1 MKRSRQAQAW
11 IGLFCLILASV
22 CEFGVTLGTSPES
35 GVAPKVLSKA
45 IIGARLAAA
54 PMTFEQNQGQF
65 DSRVKF
71 LSRAPGY
78 CLFLTDNEAVMRL
91 TRPGNS
97 SAVLRLKLLGANM
110 HPALSGEDRQVTV
123 SNYFI
128 GSDQARWRAGVP
140 NFKRVRYGS
149 VYPGIDLVLY
159 GNSRRTLE
167 YDLVVKPSAKPE
179 AIGMQFPGARK
190 ITVDHEGNLIIGLD
204 GGEIVQ
210 PQPEVYQVFGDH
222 RHAIGGNYVLRR
234 DRVGF
239 QVNKY
244 DRSQPLVIDPKLEFL
259 TYLGGS
265 GIDHLNAI
273 ALDGDNNIYVT
284 GQTSSTDFPVTAG
297 VFQPSIN
304 STHANAFVAKMNS
317 NATTLLYATYLG
329 GSASDSGHAIAVD
342 SGKNA
347 YVGGQTSSQD
357 FPVTVGAFQT
367 TAGSTNF
374 NGFVTKVDPTGT
386 ALVYSTYLA
395 GAGDDRILGI
405 ALDTSNNAYLAGAAT
420 SNNFP
425 TTAGAFQTAQ
435 AGAGDASI
443 TELNSSGSALVYS
456 TLLGGSNTDS
466 VAAIALDTSNNAY
479 LVGQTS
485 STDFP
490 VTAGVLQNKLKSST
504 GTNVFVTKLNSNGT
518 GLVYSTY
525 LGGSGLDVG
534 NALSFD
540 QPSQDLYVTGNT
552 SSSDFPTTAG
562 AFQTAIQGGPN
573 KTSGFIAKINSDATS
588 LIYSTILGGSGATDQ
603 ANAIAHDS
611 SGIAYVAGSAGSLD
625 FPVTPDA
632 FQKTETTTGMFFT
645 ELNSTGTALAYSTF
659 LSGNAA
665 DVANGIVLDSAKNA
679 YIGGTTS
686 SHDLPTTPGVLQP
699 ASGGVGDG
707 FVVEFGAPTTSTAT
721 PSATATATR
730 TATAT
735 STVTATGTAAPTAT
749 ATATAT
755 SSSTMTATPSPTATP
770 PVPPQVIPPV
780 LSFGTSTIVGKSSK
794 PKALKIKN
802 AAKKKGPP
810 LTIQMETVSSGA
822 FAVKSQCRK
831 TLKPGKTCKV
841 TVSFSPTDT
850 TPQAGTLMIFD
861 NAPGSP
867 HTIPLSGTG
876 KAPPTH

>member
-1 MKRSRQAQAW
+1 M
-11 IGLFCLILASV
+11 L
-22 CEFGVTLGTSPES
+22 P
-35 GVAPKVLSKA
+35 KA

-54 PMTFEQNQGQF
+54 PMTFEPNQGQF

-78 CLFLTDNEAVMRL
+78 CLFLTDDEAVMRA

-97 SAVLRLKLLGANM
+97 SAVLRLKLLGANA

-128 GSDQARWRAGVP
+128 GRDPARWRAGVP
-140 NFKRVRYGS
+140 NFKRVRYAS

-159 GNSRRTLE
+159 GGSRRTLE
-167 YDLVVKPSAKPE
+167 YDLIVKPTAKSE
-179 AIGMQFPGARK
+179 AIEMQFPGARK
-190 ITVDHEGNLIIGLD
+190 ISVDHGGNLIIGLD

-210 PQPEVYQVFGDH
+210 PRPEVYQVLGDH
-222 RHAIGGNYVLRR
+222 RHAIGGNYVLHG

-239 QVNKY
+239 RVNNY
-244 DRSQPLVIDPKLEFL
+244 DRNQPLVIDPQLEFL

-317 NATTLLYATYLG
+317 NATTLVYSTYLG
-329 GSASDSGHAIAVD
+329 GSSSDSGHAIAVD
-342 SGKNA
+342 SNKNA
-347 YVGGQTSSQD
+347 YVGGQTSSQN
-357 FPVTVGAFQT
+357 FPVTEGAFQT
-367 TAGSTNF
+367 TSGSTNF
-374 NGFVTKVDPTGT
+374 NGFVTKIDPTGA
-386 ALVYSTYLA
+386 ALVYSTYLG

-405 ALDTSNNAYLAGAAT
+405 ALDNSNNAYLVGAA
-420 SNNFP
+420 SSSNFP
-425 TTAGAFQTAQ
+425 TTPGAFQTTQ
-435 AGAGDASI
+435 GGSGGGFI

-456 TLLGGSNTDS
+456 TLLEGSNGAS
-466 VAAIALDTSNNAY
+466 LQAIALDTSNNAY
-479 LVGQTS
+479 LVGQTT

-490 VTAGVLQNKLKSST
+490 VTAGVLQNKLKSSI
-504 GTNVFVTKLNSNGT
+504 GSNVFVTKLNSNGT
-518 GLVYSTY
+518 GLIYSTY
-525 LGGSGLDVG
+525 LGGSGLDIG

-540 QPSQDLYVTGNT
+540 QASQDLYVTGNT
-552 SSSDFPTTAG
+552 SSTDFPTTAG
-562 AFQTAIQGGPN
+562 AFQTTIQGGPN

-588 LIYSTILGGSGATDQ
+588 LIYSTILGGSEATDQ

-611 SGIAYVAGSAGSLD
+611 SGIAYVAGSAASLD

-632 FQKTETTTGMFFT
+632 FQKTENTTGMFFT
-645 ELNSTGTALAYSTF
+645 ELNSTGTGLAYSTF

-665 DVANGIVLDSAKNA
+665 DGATGIVLDSAKNA

-699 ASGGVGDG
+699 ASGGMGDG
-707 FVVEFGAPTTSTAT
+707 FVVEFGAPTSSTAT
-721 PSATATATR
+721 PSATATATPK
-730 TATAT
+730 ATAT
-735 STVTATGTAAPTAT
+735 STVTATATGASTPTPTAT
-749 ATATAT
+749 ATST
-755 SSSTMTATPSPTATP
+755 STSTMTPTPSPTATAP
-770 PVPPQVIPPV
+770 FPPQVIPPT
-780 LSFGTSTIVGKSSK
+780 LSFGTTTVVGKSSK

-802 AAKKKGPP
+802 VAKKKGPP
-810 LTIQMETVSSGA
+810 LTIQMESVSSGA
-822 FAVKSQCRK
+822 FAVKSQCHK

-841 TVSFSPTDT
+841 TVSFSPPDT
-850 TPQAGTLMIFD
+850 NPQAATLMIFD

-876 KAPPTH
+876 KAPPTR

>member
-1 MKRSRQAQAW
+1 M
-11 IGLFCLILASV
+11 
-22 CEFGVTLGTSPES
+22 
-35 GVAPKVLSKA
+35 
-45 IIGARLAAA
+45 
-54 PMTFEQNQGQF
+54 
-65 DSRVKF
+65 
-71 LSRAPGY
+71 
-78 CLFLTDNEAVMRL
+78 
-91 TRPGNS
+91 
-97 SAVLRLKLLGANM
+97 
-110 HPALSGEDRQVTV
+110 
-123 SNYFI
+123 
-128 GSDQARWRAGVP
+128 
-140 NFKRVRYGS
+140 
-149 VYPGIDLVLY
+149 
-159 GNSRRTLE
+159 
-167 YDLVVKPSAKPE
+167 
-179 AIGMQFPGARK
+179 
-190 ITVDHEGNLIIGLD
+190 
-204 GGEIVQ
+204 
-210 PQPEVYQVFGDH
+210 
-222 RHAIGGNYVLRR
+222 
-234 DRVGF
+234 
-239 QVNKY
+239 NKY
-244 DRSQPLVIDPKLEFL
+244 DRSEPLVIDPQLEFL

-304 STHANAFVAKMNS
+304 STHANAFVSKMNS
-317 NATTLLYATYLG
+317 NATTLVYSTYLG

-342 SGKNA
+342 LNKNA
-347 YVGGQTSSQD
+347 YVGGQTSSQN
-357 FPVTVGAFQT
+357 FPVTEGAFQT

-374 NGFVTKVDPTGT
+374 NGFVTKIDPTGT
-386 ALVYSTYLA
+386 ALVYSTYLG

-405 ALDTSNNAYLAGAAT
+405 ALDNSNNAYLIGAAT
-420 SNNFP
+420 SGNFP
-425 TTAGAFQTAQ
+425 TTPGAFQTTQ
-435 AGAGDASI
+435 AGNGDASI

-466 VAAIALDTSNNAY
+466 LQAIALDTSNNAY

-485 STDFP
+485 SSDFP
-490 VTAGVLQNKLKSST
+490 VTAGVLQNKLKSSI
-504 GTNVFVTKLNSNGT
+504 GTNAFVTKLNSNGT
-518 GLVYSTY
+518 GLIYSTY
-525 LGGSGLDVG
+525 LGGSGLDIG

-540 QPSQDLYVTGNT
+540 QASQDLYVTGNT

-588 LIYSTILGGSGATDQ
+588 LIYSTILGGSEATDQ

-632 FQKTETTTGMFFT
+632 FQKTESTTGMFFT
-645 ELNSTGTALAYSTF
+645 ELNSTGTGLAYSTF

-665 DVANGIVLDSAKNA
+665 DGATGIVLDSAKNA

-699 ASGGVGDG
+699 ASGGMGDG

-735 STVTATGTAAPTAT
+735 STVTATATGAPTPTAT
-749 ATATAT
+749 ATST
-755 SSSTMTATPSPTATP
+755 STMTPTPSPTATP
-770 PVPPQVIPPV
+770 ALPPQVIPPT
-780 LSFGTSTIVGKSSK
+780 LSFGTTTVVGKSSK
-794 PKALKIKN
+794 PKALKIKSV
-802 AAKKKGPP
+802 AKKKGPP
-810 LTIQMETVSSGA
+810 LTIEMETVSPGA
-822 FAVKSQCRK
+822 FAVKSQCHK

-841 TVSFSPTDT
+841 TVSFSPPDT
-850 TPQAGTLMIFD
+850 TPQAATLMIFD

-876 KAPPTH
+876 KAPPTR